1 MSQATA
7 ITADLRGRR
16 ALVTGSSRG
25 IGAGIALGLAQAG
38 AAVAVHYVGSA
49 DQAEAVAG
57 QVRAVG
63 PRSATFKADLADAGA
78 TGQLI
83 DRVTQSLG
91 PVDILVLNASVQLP
105 VTWDQATIE
114 QFDQQMHTNLRSSL
128 QLIQCAVPG
137 MRSEQWGRIL
147 TIGSVQEIRPHPD
160 MVVYAASKAGQTSMV
175 RNLAKQLA
183 PDGIT
188 VNNLAPGV
196 ISTDRNNERLADEAY
211 AARVLGAIPAGRFGD
226 VSDCIGAAVMLC
238 SDLAGYIT
246 GQNLFV
252 DGGMGL

>member
-1 MSQATA
+1 MNLTLLLPAKPDDRWVYARQIGVRHA
-7 ITADLRGRR
+7 
-16 ALVTGSSRG
+16 VTKLLPAVSG
-25 IGAGIALGLAQAG
+25 I
-38 AAVAVHYVGSA
+38 
-49 DQAEAVAG
+49 DQ
-57 QVRAVG
+57 
-63 PRSATFKADLADAGA
+63 PWT
-78 TGQLI
+78 I
-83 DRVTQSLG
+83 D
-91 PVDILVLNASVQLP
+91 
-105 VTWDQATIE
+105 
-114 QFDQQMHTNLRSSL
+114 
-128 QLIQCAVPG
+128 AVPG